1 MAPPM
6 PELEKDSFLGHLEAL
21 RATLLTC
28 VCAWAAA
35 VPFGIILAPRFIRS
49 LMHWSFPEPFRQL
62 NYFGVLEVFVVYMRM
77 GFILAVVLVSPYITF
92 KIWKFLLPALYENER
107 RLFKR
112 WLVFAALL
120 FISGAAFCVAAILP
134 LIVRFSAAF
143 ASEYLTPVLGLS
155 NFLSLSGAL
164 ILACGAM
171 FQMPVAIFIAVRFG
185 LVRVE
190 TLRHGRPYALIF
202 ILIFAAILTPPDVIS
217 QLLLALPTL
226 LLYELG
232 IILAS
237 RATPP
242 PEEEVPW
249 QGSDPATPDALAVTP
264 AASLEETH
272 QSAPEDTM
280 YDFYQKEANRTD
292 SDDK

>member
-1 MAPPM
+1 M

-21 RATLLTC
+21 RATLLAC
-28 VCAWAAA
+28 VRAWALA
-35 VPFGIILAPRFIRS
+35 VPFGIVLAPRFIRA
-49 LMHWSFPEPFRQL
+49 LMHWSFPESFRQL
-62 NYFGVLEVFVVYMRM
+62 NYFGILEVFVVYMRM
-77 GFILAVVLVSPYITF
+77 GLILAVVFASPYIIF
-92 KIWKFLLPALYENER
+92 KIWRFLLPALYENER

-112 WLVFAALL
+112 WLVFAAIL
-120 FISGAAFCVAAILP
+120 FVAGAAFCVVAILP

-143 ASEYLTPVLGLS
+143 ASDYLTPVLGLS

-190 TLRHGRPYALIF
+190 SLRHGRPYALII
-202 ILIFAAILTPPDVIS
+202 ILVIAAILTPPDVIS

-237 RATPP
+237 SAAPP
-242 PEEEVPW
+242 IEEAPW
-249 QGSDPATPDALAVTP
+249 QGPDPASSETQAVAPVAMPSQEAGESSPD
-264 AASLEETH
+264 
-272 QSAPEDTM
+272 DTM
-280 YDFYQKEANRTD
+280 YDFYKKEAARTD
-292 SDDK
+292 SDDNK